1 MVLILEPN
9 SCVTLET
16 LCTLSGL
23 HFSIIYLFFQIQS
36 PPFLAGFFALE
47 ADLQGLLHQ
56 GSLAP
61 EWVLLMKTK
70 VLTES
75 EK

>member
-1 MVLILEPN
+1 
-9 SCVTLET
+9 
-16 LCTLSGL
+16 
-23 HFSIIYLFFQIQS
+23 LFFQIQS